1 MECWLSECLLY
12 AQPMEEAL
20 LDTQMYERSML
31 ALVFLK
37 LGLRGMRL
45 NWMCF
50 DGDAGNVDLL

>member
-20 LDTQMYERSML
+20 FESSML
-31 ALVFLK
+31 ALVSLK

-45 NWMCF
+45 NWICF